1 MFAEIPNHEVV
12 PVNICSLNPY
22 IKCERA
28 QQFEEKPSARIVGQ
42 ENAWRE

>member
-1 MFAEIPNHEVV
+1 MFAEIQNHEVA
-12 PVNICSLNPY
+12 PDNICSLNPY

-28 QQFEEKPSARIVGQ
+28 QQFEEKLSARIVGQ